1 MLFAKYLYLCYYIF
15 QSDFPKY
22 RSSCPGAKTT
32 RDKPHGKKETATG
45 SEIESFFVD
54 QDRIAKDYDETLQ
67 D

>member
-1 MLFAKYLYLCYYIF
+1 MLFAKFLYLCYYIF

-22 RSSCPGAKTT
+22 RFSFPGAKTT

-54 QDRIAKDYDETLQ
+54 QDGIAKNDDETFR